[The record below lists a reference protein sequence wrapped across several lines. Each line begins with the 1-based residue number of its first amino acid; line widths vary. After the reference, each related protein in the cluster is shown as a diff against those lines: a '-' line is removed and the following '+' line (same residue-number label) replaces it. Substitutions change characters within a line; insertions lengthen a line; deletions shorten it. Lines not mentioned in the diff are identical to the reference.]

1 MERELQW
8 LRFNGAIPGANH
20 PLQCLQ
26 EMQTML
32 AVTVSVLFE
41 RKCMTPKDWQRIE
54 VYRNCAWPGD
64 FPRNSRIKNCVTRS
78 DGSLSPRNRGGLI
91 VFNKCLVLLFPL
103 LMVLPA
109 LSAQHVAGHPRSAI
123 DTGDQSAIREIIDME
138 RQAREA
144 SIRRDA
150 EFSQRTL
157 AEDYVAITPL
167 GQVTTKQD
175 TLSARRSGQLRY
187 ETINVSDMVVR
198 VYGDTAVVT
207 ARADVKGHQL
217 GEDFSGPYRY
227 TRVWVR
233 RTGHWQAVS
242 YQATVTQ

>member
-1 MERELQW
+1 VI
-8 LRFNGAIPGANH
+8 NKSV
-20 PLQCLQ
+20 
-26 EMQTML
+26 ML
-32 AVTVSVLFE
+32 L
-41 RKCMTPKDWQRIE
+41 W
-54 VYRNCAWPGD
+54 
-64 FPRNSRIKNCVTRS
+64 
-78 DGSLSPRNRGGLI
+78 SL
-91 VFNKCLVLLFPL
+91 LVA
-103 LMVLPA
+103 LPA
-109 LSAQHVAGHPRSAI
+109 FSAQHVAVHPRPSTDAGEQA
-123 DTGDQSAIREIIDME
+123 TRAEIVDME

-144 SIRRDA
+144 QIHRDA

-157 AEDYVAITPL
+157 AEDYVAISPL
-167 GQVTTKQD
+167 GQVTFKQD
-175 TLSARRSGQLRY
+175 TLSARKSGQLRY
-187 ETINVSDMVVR
+187 ETINVTEMNVR

>member
-1 MERELQW
+1 MV
-8 LRFNGAIPGANH
+8 I
-20 PLQCLQ
+20 
-26 EMQTML
+26 
-32 AVTVSVLFE
+32 
-41 RKCMTPKDWQRIE
+41 
-54 VYRNCAWPGD
+54 
-64 FPRNSRIKNCVTRS
+64 
-78 DGSLSPRNRGGLI
+78 
-91 VFNKCLVLLFPL
+91 NKFGVLLFGLLLALPL
-103 LMVLPA
+103 F
-109 LSAQHVAGHPRSAI
+109 SAQHVAVRPRPSIDSA
-123 DTGDQSAIREIIDME
+123 DQATVREIVDME
-138 RQAREA
+138 RQWREA
-144 SIRRDA
+144 SIHRDA
-150 EFSQRTL
+150 EFSKRTL

-175 TLSARRSGQLRY
+175 TVSFRKNGQLRY
-187 ETINVSDMVVR
+187 DTIDVSDMVVR

>member
-1 MERELQW
+1 
-8 LRFNGAIPGANH
+8 
-20 PLQCLQ
+20 
-26 EMQTML
+26 ML
-32 AVTVSVLFE
+32 
-41 RKCMTPKDWQRIE
+41 M
-54 VYRNCAWPGD
+54 
-64 FPRNSRIKNCVTRS
+64 
-78 DGSLSPRNRGGLI
+78 
-91 VFNKCLVLLFPL
+91 NKCAALLSAML
-103 LMVLPA
+103 GVLPA
-109 LSAQHVAGHPRSAI
+109 LAAQHVAIRPSPSLDSSEQA
-123 DTGDQSAIREIIDME
+123 TIREVVDME

-144 SIRRDA
+144 ILRRDA

-175 TLSARRSGQLRY
+175 SVSARKSGQLRY
-187 ETINVSDMVVR
+187 DAVDVTDMVVR

-233 RTGHWQAVS
+233 HGGHWQAVS

>member
-1 MERELQW
+1 VINR
-8 LRFNGAIPGANH
+8 
-20 PLQCLQ
+20 
-26 EMQTML
+26 
-32 AVTVSVLFE
+32 
-41 RKCMTPKDWQRIE
+41 
-54 VYRNCAWPGD
+54 CA
-64 FPRNSRIKNCVTRS
+64 
-78 DGSLSPRNRGGLI
+78 
-91 VFNKCLVLLFPL
+91 VLLL
-103 LMVLPA
+103 SLILALPA
-109 LSAQHVAGHPRSAI
+109 FSAQHVAVHPRPM
-123 DTGDQSAIREIIDME
+123 DTGDESAIREIVDME

-144 SIRRDA
+144 SLRRDA
-150 EFSQRTL
+150 DFSARTL

-175 TLSARRSGQLRY
+175 TLAARKSGQLRY
-187 ETINVSDMVVR
+187 DTINVSDMVVR

>member
-1 MERELQW
+1 
-8 LRFNGAIPGANH
+8 
-20 PLQCLQ
+20 
-26 EMQTML
+26 
-32 AVTVSVLFE
+32 
-41 RKCMTPKDWQRIE
+41 
-54 VYRNCAWPGD
+54 
-64 FPRNSRIKNCVTRS
+64 
-78 DGSLSPRNRGGLI
+78 
-91 VFNKCLVLLFPL
+91 VLLL
-103 LMVLPA
+103 SLILALPA
-109 LSAQHVAGHPRSAI
+109 FSAQHVAVHPRPM
-123 DTGDQSAIREIIDME
+123 DTGDESAIREIVDME

-144 SIRRDA
+144 SLRRDA
-150 EFSQRTL
+150 DFSARTL

-175 TLSARRSGQLRY
+175 TLAARKSGQLRY
-187 ETINVSDMVVR
+187 DTINVSDMVVR

>member
-1 MERELQW
+1 MKNKAVHKAVR
-8 LRFNGAIPGANH
+8 NAINTHSVLLLSLLAALLAN
-20 PLQCLQ
+20 
-26 EMQTML
+26 ML
-32 AVTVSVLFE
+32 AT
-41 RKCMTPKDWQRIE
+41 
-54 VYRNCAWPGD
+54 
-64 FPRNSRIKNCVTRS
+64 
-78 DGSLSPRNRGGLI
+78 
-91 VFNKCLVLLFPL
+91 
-103 LMVLPA
+103 LPA
-109 LSAQHVAGHPRSAI
+109 FAAQHVAVHPRSAF
-123 DTGDQSAIREIIDME
+123 DSAEQATIREIVEME

-150 EFSQRTL
+150 DFSQRTL

-175 TLSARRSGQLRY
+175 TLSARKSGQLRY
-187 ETINVSDMVVR
+187 DTINVSDMVVR

-227 TRVWVR
+227 TRIWVR
-233 RTGHWQAVS
+233 RTGHWLAVS

>member
-1 MERELQW
+1 
-8 LRFNGAIPGANH
+8 
-20 PLQCLQ
+20 
-26 EMQTML
+26 
-32 AVTVSVLFE
+32 VL
-41 RKCMTPKDWQRIE
+41 
-54 VYRNCAWPGD
+54 
-64 FPRNSRIKNCVTRS
+64 
-78 DGSLSPRNRGGLI
+78 
-91 VFNKCLVLLFPL
+91 NKYAVLLFLSL
-103 LMVLPA
+103 LAALPA
-109 LSAQHVAGHPRSAI
+109 VAGQHVAVHPRTSI
-123 DTGDQSAIREIIDME
+123 DSGDQSTIKEIVEME
-138 RQAREA
+138 RQAKEA
-144 SIRRDA
+144 SLHRDP

-175 TLSARRSGQLRY
+175 TVSARKSGQLRY
-187 ETINVSDMVVR
+187 EAIDVSDMVVR

>member
-1 MERELQW
+1 MINR
-8 LRFNGAIPGANH
+8 
-20 PLQCLQ
+20 
-26 EMQTML
+26 
-32 AVTVSVLFE
+32 
-41 RKCMTPKDWQRIE
+41 
-54 VYRNCAWPGD
+54 CA
-64 FPRNSRIKNCVTRS
+64 
-78 DGSLSPRNRGGLI
+78 
-91 VFNKCLVLLFPL
+91 VLLL
-103 LMVLPA
+103 SLILALPA
-109 LSAQHVAGHPRSAI
+109 FSAQHVAVHPRPM
-123 DTGDQSAIREIIDME
+123 DTGDESAIREIVDME

-144 SIRRDA
+144 SLRRDA
-150 EFSQRTL
+150 DFSARTL

-175 TLSARRSGQLRY
+175 TLAARKSGQLRY
-187 ETINVSDMVVR
+187 DTINVSDMVVR

-207 ARADVKGHQL
+207 ARADVKGHRL

>member
-1 MERELQW
+1 M
-8 LRFNGAIPGANH
+8 
-20 PLQCLQ
+20 
-26 EMQTML
+26 
-32 AVTVSVLFE
+32 AVHS
-41 RKCMTPKDWQRIE
+41 RPSIDS
-54 VYRNCAWPGD
+54 GD
-64 FPRNSRIKNCVTRS
+64 PST
-78 DGSLSPRNRGGLI
+78 
-91 VFNKCLVLLFPL
+91 
-103 LMVLPA
+103 
-109 LSAQHVAGHPRSAI
+109 
-123 DTGDQSAIREIIDME
+123 IREIVEME

-144 SIRRDA
+144 SIHRDA

-175 TLSARRSGQLRY
+175 TVSARKSGQLRY
-187 ETINVSDMVVR
+187 DTIDVSDMVVR